1 MLMAPESET
10 TICTSIL
17 QPSVAESSDSDQRR
31 EPNFQPALQFDQTDL
46 PTTSRKSADHLCFT
60 HKAAFPLK
68 SRGLL

>member
-1 MLMAPESET
+1 MLIALESET
-10 TICTSIL
+10 TICTTIL

-31 EPNFQPALQFDQTDL
+31 EPNCQPALQFDQTDL
-46 PTTSRKSADHLCFT
+46 PTTSRKSADHLCFA